1 MSIHLRET
9 ALNEAV
15 HYRVLHQSLPPNVVQ
30 NQTAHL
36 GVPGN
41 LVAQLFAG
49 HRKHKTVPP
58 CQLFGDI
65 HSLLFP
71 PTQDEDTCWS
81 FRSFGFDF
89 ELEETGNV
97 LKYVLAGAS
106 RTVDLEIIV
115 GVDILDL
122 LHVQQI
128 FASVIFDV
136 DVAVGSDDLI
146 EVLLIALEFLLAVL
160 QHLVEGHIEDD
171 ERIRKHSF
179 SLNRQPL
186 NPRPRVSR

>member
-1 MSIHLRET
+1 
-9 ALNEAV
+9 
-15 HYRVLHQSLPPNVVQ
+15 
-30 NQTAHL
+30 
-36 GVPGN
+36 

-89 ELEETGNV
+89 ELEETGDV

-106 RTVDLEIIV
+106 GTVDFEVIV

-122 LHVQQI
+122 LHIEQI

-146 EVLLIALEFLLAVL
+146 EVLLIDLN
-160 QHLVEGHIEDD
+160 
-171 ERIRKHSF
+171 F
-179 SLNRQPL
+179 S
-186 NPRPRVSR
+186 